1 MTTSRLIPSLPI
13 LAPVALAM
21 LTLLSTSGCSTD
33 PREGWSSASAWPT
46 TYRTVAVPV
55 FGNRTFARELDT
67 QLTEALVKQI
77 EATTPYK
84 VTGQGTAD
92 TMLRG
97 TITDVQIREISKSV
111 ITGLGEEVA
120 LRVALDYEWLDMR
133 TGEPLVAR
141 NGYIGTAIFIPSR
154 PTQEPLELAGFEVV
168 QQLAREIVDSL
179 QGEW

>member
-1 MTTSRLIPSLPI
+1 MTSRIAIPPLLL
-13 LAPVALAM
+13 LAALLAH
-21 LTLLSTSGCSTD
+21 GCSAD
-33 PREGWSSASAWPT
+33 PREGWSSASAWT
-46 TYRTVAVPV
+46 TAYRTVAVPV
-55 FGNRTFARELDT
+55 LGNRTFARELDT

-84 VTGQGTAD
+84 VVGQGTAD

-97 TITDVQIREISKSV
+97 TITDVQLREISKSV

-120 LRVALDYEWLDMR
+120 LRVTLDYEWLDMR
-133 TGEPLVAR
+133 TGAPLVAR
-141 NGYIGTAIFIPSR
+141 NGYVGTAVFRPSR

>member
-1 MTTSRLIPSLPI
+1 MNPSPLPFRT
-13 LAPVALAM
+13 LP
-21 LTLLSTSGCSTD
+21 TLLLLATVVGAGLAGGCSAD

-46 TYRTVAVPV
+46 AYRTVAVPV

-67 QLTEALVKQI
+67 QLTEAVVKQF

-84 VTGQGTAD
+84 VVGQGVAD

-97 TITDVQIREISKSV
+97 TITEVQLREISKSV

-120 LRVALDYEWLDMR
+120 LRVTLDYEWLDLR
-133 TGEPLVAR
+133 TGEPLAAR
-141 NGYIGTAIFIPSR
+141 NGYVGTAVFIPSR